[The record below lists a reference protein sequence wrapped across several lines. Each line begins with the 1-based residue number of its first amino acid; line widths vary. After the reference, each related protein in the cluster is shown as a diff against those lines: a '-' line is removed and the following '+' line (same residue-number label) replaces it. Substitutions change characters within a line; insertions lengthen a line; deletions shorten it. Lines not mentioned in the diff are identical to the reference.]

1 MQFNPKFT
9 TGELVSYISFTF
21 ILTVS
26 PIAFSY
32 LPFSDYF
39 KWHDPMYIVLAV
51 AFLFFSVFI
60 YCILY
65 ATSPI
70 SEIIIRNHKTE
81 TKILNII
88 GMATEH
94 KSIIIP
100 RDSSPAHIFNNSLT
114 DSNVYVSFEGIPGI
128 GYWMSYSEYLLL
140 DKQAKVTYTDI
151 TTLKG
156 KHDYKITHV
165 EKAD

>member
-1 MQFNPKFT
+1 MQINPKFT
-9 TGELVSYISFTF
+9 TTELVSYISCTF
-21 ILTVS
+21 ILTVL
-26 PIAFSY
+26 PIGFSY
-32 LPFSDYF
+32 FPLSEYF
-39 KWHDPMYIVLAV
+39 KWHDPMYIVFFV
-51 AFLFFSVFI
+51 TFLFLSVFI
-60 YCILY
+60 YCTLHAI
-65 ATSPI
+65 SPM
-70 SEIIIRNHKTE
+70 SEIIIRQHKNE

-88 GMATEH
+88 GMATAH

-100 RDSSPAHIFNNSLT
+100 RNSSPAHIFNNSLT
-114 DSNVYVSFEGIPGI
+114 NSNVYVSFEGIPGI

-156 KHDYKITHV
+156 KHIYQITHV